1 VTKGNYHLRPEL
13 FIGESRFQ
21 GPFKEPSAE
30 SSRFENAGNQG
41 ISNYLTSLLMEA
53 GELKASDIHL
63 EIQRKSGRIRF
74 RIDGVM
80 QDRYSY
86 PADLVKGIISRIK
99 ILAELDITST
109 RKLQEGSLTNEVNSS
124 EDIRVS
130 IIPTIYGEKAV
141 LRILSSNSKL
151 FKLEELGLT
160 DNCLEMARK
169 IFSASQGLILLSG
182 PTGSGKTTTLFA
194 ALEELNSELL
204 NIVTLED
211 PVEIRLEGVNQIQ
224 VNTAA
229 GEKFD
234 SYLRAVLRQD
244 PDIIMVGELRDYETA
259 SMAVRAALTGH
270 LVLSTLHTTSAAG
283 AVTRLIEMG
292 LPAFL
297 IADTLR
303 GVIGQRLIRCYCSL
317 CAGRGCSHCSSTG
330 FLGRTGIQEVLRI
343 GPELIN
349 LIQKEANCRTIEDK
363 AVDQGFIRL
372 EEDGFKKVKEGMTS
386 TAEIRRVL

>member
-1 VTKGNYHLRPEL
+1 MTGENSHPRAEL
-13 FIGESRFQ
+13 FIGESRFRFSLE
-21 GPFKEPSAE
+21 GPGAE
-30 SSRFENAGNQG
+30 VSKLDGAGNRG
-41 ISNYLTSLLMEA
+41 ISNYLSSLLREA
-53 GELKASDIHL
+53 GELKASDIHF

-86 PADLVKGIISRIK
+86 PVDLVQGIISRIK

-109 RKLQEGSLTNEVNSS
+109 RKLQEGSLTSEVNSA

-151 FKLEELGLT
+151 FRLEELGLSA
-160 DNCLEMARK
+160 DNLKLARK
-169 IFSASQGLILLSG
+169 IFAASQGMILLSG

-194 ALEELNSELL
+194 ALDELNSELL

-211 PVEIRLEGVNQIQ
+211 PVEIKLDGVNQIQ

-244 PDIIMVGELRDYETA
+244 PDIIMVGELRDFETA

-283 AVTRLIEMG
+283 AVTRLTEMG

-303 GVIGQRLIRCYCSL
+303 GVIAQRLIRCFCQLCS
-317 CAGRGCSHCSSTG
+317 GKGCSRCRGTG
-330 FLGRTGIQEVLRI
+330 FLGRTGIQEVLKI
-343 GPELIN
+343 GPELDS
-349 LIQKEANCRTIEDK
+349 LIQQGADSRTIESR
-363 AVDQGFIRL
+363 AVIRGFVSL
-372 EEDGFKKVKEGMTS
+372 KEDGQNKVAEGITS
-386 TAEIRRVL
+386 AAEIRRVL